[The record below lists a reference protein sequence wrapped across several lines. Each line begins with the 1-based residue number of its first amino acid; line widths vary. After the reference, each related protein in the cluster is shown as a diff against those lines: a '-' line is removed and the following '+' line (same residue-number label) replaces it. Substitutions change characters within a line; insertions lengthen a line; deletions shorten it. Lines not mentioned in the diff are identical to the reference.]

1 MSGVEILERFKNS
14 IVELNLDQTL
24 EATREA
30 LSCGLSPYD
39 LMEAMRAASNIV
51 GEKFESCEYFISE
64 LVIAG
69 SIMKAVTDLIK
80 PHLSKKEVKYRGK
93 VVIGSAPG
101 DLHDIGKNL
110 VAVSLI
116 GAGFE
121 VVDLGIDV
129 SPERF
134 IRAVK
139 DEQPNILG
147 ISALTSTTMMRIGEV
162 IEALKLASMRGR
174 VKVILGGAPLTED
187 FAKNVGADAY
197 AKDVVQGVRICEGW
211 VSEVFSKNA

>member
-1 MSGVEILERFKNS
+1 MSGAEVLERLKNS

-24 EATREA
+24 VAAREA
-30 LSCGLSPYD
+30 LSSGLSPYD
-39 LMEAMRAASNIV
+39 LMEAMRVASNIV

-64 LVIAG
+64 LVVAG
-69 SIMKAVTDLIK
+69 SIMKAVTDLLK
-80 PHLSKKEVKYRGK
+80 PHLSKGDVKYRGK

-129 SPERF
+129 SPDRF
-134 IRAVK
+134 IQAVK

-162 IEALKLASMRGR
+162 IEALRSASIRGR
-174 VKVILGGAPLTED
+174 VRVILGGAPLTED
-187 FAKNVGADAY
+187 FARSVGADAY
-197 AKDVVQGVRICEGW
+197 AKDVVQGLRICEGW
-211 VSEVFSKNA
+211 VSGGLSKKG

>member
-1 MSGVEILERFKNS
+1 MGSQEILERFKNS
-14 IVELNLDQTL
+14 IVELNIDQAL

-30 LSCGLSPYD
+30 LKVGVSPYD
-39 LMEAMRAASNIV
+39 IMEAMRSASSIV

-69 SIMKAVTDLIK
+69 SIMKAATDLLK
-80 PHLSKKEVKYRGK
+80 PHLSKGEAKYRGK

-110 VAVSLI
+110 VAVSLM

-129 SPERF
+129 SPEKF
-134 IRAVK
+134 VQAVK
-139 DEQPNILG
+139 DEQPNIVG

-162 IEALKLASMRGR
+162 IEALRMSALRSR
-174 VKVILGGAPLTED
+174 VKVILGGAPLTEE
-187 FAKNVGADAY
+187 FSRNVGADAY
-197 AKDVVQGVRICEGW
+197 ARDVVQGVKICEGW
-211 VSEVFSKNA
+211 ISGAVPKHV